1 MALGSYVI
9 VLELSMALR
18 TQGSQLLMKN
28 GIKVGNTALTQTA
41 EELAVILVPSATIDL
56 PSGNNGKHCWH
67 SWISQCFYGN

>member
-1 MALGSYVI
+1 MLAKESSIANPPKVQI
-9 VLELSMALR
+9 
-18 TQGSQLLMKN
+18 LMKN
-28 GIKVGNTALTQTA
+28 GIKFGYTALTQTA